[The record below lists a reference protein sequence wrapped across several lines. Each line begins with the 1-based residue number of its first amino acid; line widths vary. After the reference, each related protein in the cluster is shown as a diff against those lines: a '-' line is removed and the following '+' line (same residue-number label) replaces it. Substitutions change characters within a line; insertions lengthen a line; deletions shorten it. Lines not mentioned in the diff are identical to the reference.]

1 MIAFSCTSSVEAEQ
15 ANVQSRWIILGILDK
30 AVGRNRAVVAIL
42 SSQSTVYSPL
52 CRLTEQPW
60 EGEALE
66 NISTWPTGTTI
77 GDLTS
82 CLNMLTGHTSGFAD
96 G

>member
-1 MIAFSCTSSVEAEQ
+1 M
-15 ANVQSRWIILGILDK
+15 LDK
-30 AVGRNRAVVAIL
+30 AVGGNGAVVAVL
-42 SSQSTVYSPL
+42 SNQSTVYSPL
-52 CRLTEQPW
+52 CRLTGQPW

-66 NISTWPTGTTI
+66 NISTWPMGTTM

-82 CLNMLTGHTSGFAD
+82 CLNMVTGHISGFAD

>member
-1 MIAFSCTSSVEAEQ
+1 M
-15 ANVQSRWIILGILDK
+15 LDK
-30 AVGRNRAVVAIL
+30 AVRRIRALVALL

-66 NISTWPTGTTI
+66 NISTGPTGATMGI
-77 GDLTS
+77 
-82 CLNMLTGHTSGFAD
+82 
-96 G
+96 

>member
-1 MIAFSCTSSVEAEQ
+1 M
-15 ANVQSRWIILGILDK
+15 LDK
-30 AVGRNRAVVAIL
+30 AVGGNRAVVAIL

-66 NISTWPTGTTI
+66 NISTWPFGTTM
-77 GDLTS
+77 GYLTS
-82 CLNMLTGHTSGFAD
+82 CLNMLTDHILGFAD
-96 G
+96 GRLR

>member
-1 MIAFSCTSSVEAEQ
+1 M
-15 ANVQSRWIILGILDK
+15 LDK
-30 AVGRNRAVVAIL
+30 AVGENRAVVAVL

-52 CRLTEQPW
+52 CRLTEQSW
-60 EGEALE
+60 EDEALE
-66 NISTWPTGTTI
+66 NISTWPLGTTM

-82 CLNMLTGHTSGFAD
+82 CLNMLTGHISGFAD